1 MGGQSFK
8 LERGLADWLHEPRLR
23 RVDFVLTVAVKE
35 LRVQIAE
42 TAQYVRADVGFG
54 TVQNSVD
61 LPRAIERYGGR
72 ALM

>member
-1 MGGQSFK
+1 M
-8 LERGLADWLHEPRLR
+8 
-23 RVDFVLTVAVKE
+23 LTVAVKE
-35 LRVQIAE
+35 LRVQNAE

-72 ALM
+72 AVM